1 MRIINNDLTKYLV
14 IFSIVDYAMDDISAF
29 PDHSLSELLKSG
41 SHEAYNEIYKRYFGL
56 MFIDACKR
64 TASKEDAQDIVQ
76 ETFIN
81 LWNRREYLDPEK
93 SIAGYLYAA
102 MRNKVIDWFTHQEV
116 NSKHINSFKAF
127 YETGTC
133 ITDHAIREKQLA
145 SIIEREIDALP
156 PRMREI
162 FILSRRA
169 NLSHKQIA
177 QQLDLSELT
186 VKTQVKHALKILRI
200 RLGLVVFIAMLIGV
214 K

>member
-1 MRIINNDLTKYLV
+1 
-14 IFSIVDYAMDDISAF
+14 MDDISAF
-29 PDHSLSELLKSG
+29 SDHSLSELLKSG
-41 SHEAYNEIYKRYFGL
+41 SHEAYNEIYNRYFGL

-64 TASKEDAQDIVQ
+64 MASREDAQDIVQ

-81 LWNRREYLDPEK
+81 LWKRREYLDPEK

-102 MRNKVIDWFTHQEV
+102 MRNKVIDWFSRQEV
-116 NSKHINSFKAF
+116 NSKYINSFKSF
-127 YETGTC
+127 YEEGSC
-133 ITDHAIREKQLA
+133 VTDHAIREKQLA

-186 VKTQVKHALKILRI
+186 VKTQVKHALKILRG
-200 RLGLVVFIAMLIGV
+200 RLGLVLFIAMLIGG

>member
-1 MRIINNDLTKYLV
+1 MDELST
-14 IFSIVDYAMDDISAF
+14 FS
-29 PDHSLSELLKSG
+29 DHSLSELLKFG
-41 SHEAYNEIYKRYFGL
+41 SHKAYKEIYNRYFGL
-56 MFIDACKR
+56 IFIDACKR
-64 TASKEDAQDIVQ
+64 IGRREDAQDIVQ

-81 LWNRREYLDPEK
+81 FWKYREQIDSEK

-102 MRNKVIDWFTHQEV
+102 MRNRAIDWAIHQQK
-116 NSKHINSFKAF
+116 NSKHINSFRSF
-127 YETGTC
+127 YENGTC
-133 ITDHAIREKQLA
+133 VTDYLIREKQLA

-156 PRMREI
+156 PRMKEI

-186 VKTQVKHALKILRI
+186 VKTQVKHALKILRT